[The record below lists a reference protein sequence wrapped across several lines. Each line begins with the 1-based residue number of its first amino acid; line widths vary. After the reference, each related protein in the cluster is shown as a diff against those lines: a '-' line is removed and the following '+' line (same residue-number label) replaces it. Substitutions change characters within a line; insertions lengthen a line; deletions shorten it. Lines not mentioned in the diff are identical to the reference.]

1 MPTAP
6 ASDNDFALSLVR
18 DDLFFRFQRRIGLIP
33 RGGPGLGLVRRAAFW
48 TLLSWVPLVVWA
60 VMNRRAVAG
69 AVDEPLLLHFAVHAR
84 LMIAVPVMILGEGVA
99 HRVMTKLLPEFVRT
113 GLVPEP
119 ERPRFREIVSGI
131 ARLRD
136 SAVPWLGIL
145 VLVLTIVGAGAT
157 RLQADELSWAVVDP
171 AGRPSL
177 GFGGWWLVLVGRPIF
192 VLLALA
198 WLWRLVLL
206 FVLFRRIASLPL
218 DVVPTHADR
227 AGGLGF
233 LRWMPQAFS
242 PVIFA
247 LAAVLAATWGH
258 EVYYHGTHITALQP
272 LMAAFLIVILLLFTA
287 PYLAFAPALAR
298 AKRAALLE
306 YGALL
311 GRHGTLVR
319 RRWILG
325 QAVADDPVLSAPELG
340 PVADINGMFDAV
352 ERMKPVPLGL
362 DSIAMVVVPAA
373 LPLVPVI
380 TIELP
385 FRELLGG
392 LAKALL

>member
-1 MPTAP
+1 MPIP
-6 ASDNDFALSLVR
+6 QASDDEFALSLVR
-18 DDLFFRFQRRIGLIP
+18 HDLLFRLQQRIGLIP
-33 RGGPGLGLVRRAAFW
+33 PNGLGLARRAIFW
-48 TLLSWVPLVVWA
+48 SLLAWVPLLVWA
-60 VMNRRAVAG
+60 VMKRRVVAG
-69 AVDEPLLLHFAVHAR
+69 AVDEPLLMHFAVQAR
-84 LMIAVPVMILGEGVA
+84 LMIAVPIMILGEGLT
-99 HRVMTKLLPEFVRT
+99 HQLMMRLLPEFVRS
-113 GLVPEP
+113 GLVPEA
-119 ERPRFREIVSGI
+119 ERPRFREVLSGI

-136 SAVPWLGIL
+136 STLPWLGIL

-157 RLQADELSWAVVDP
+157 RMQADELSWAIVDP
-171 AGRPSL
+171 GRSSL

-206 FVLFRRIASLPL
+206 FLLFRRIVSLPL
-218 DVVPTHADR
+218 DIAPTHADR

-247 LAAVLAATWGH
+247 LAVVLAATWGH
-258 EVYYHGTHITALQP
+258 EVYYHGTHVTELQP
-272 LMAAFLIVILLLFTA
+272 LMAAFLVVVLLLFTA
-287 PYLAFAPALAR
+287 PYLAFVPALTR

-340 PVADINGMFDAV
+340 PVADINGLYDSV

-362 DSIAMVVVPAA
+362 ASIAMVAVPAA
-373 LPLVPVI
+373 LPLLPVI
-380 TIELP
+380 AIEVP
-385 FRELLGG
+385 IRELLGG